1 MKPVRYTKKMTQ
13 KDIDDFTQYNK
24 ELGFIIRPS
33 QANIGRYTINN
44 NWNTGIGLFDKLGQ
58 LEDIEEELGVD
69 LVKLLSSKEI
79 YYKYKTGHISDCTLD
94 SIDFNFRKICYVHK
108 IENHS
113 FDGCSFTEYFSDYGK
128 TWAFTREELEK

>member
-1 MKPVRYTKKMTQ
+1 MTRLTKKGVTPVEAIQ
-13 KDIDDFTQYNK
+13 TSTDIANMYHVYNK
-24 ELGFIIRPS
+24 LS
-33 QANIGRYTINN
+33 
-44 NWNTGIGLFDKLGQ
+44 Q